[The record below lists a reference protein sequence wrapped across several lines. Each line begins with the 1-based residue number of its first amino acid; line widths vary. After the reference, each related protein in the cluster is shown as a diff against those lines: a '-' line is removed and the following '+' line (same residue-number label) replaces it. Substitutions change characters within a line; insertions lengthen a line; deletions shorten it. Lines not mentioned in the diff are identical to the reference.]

1 MTDFASLFFFCSS
14 LSVCN
19 GCVNSRRTGS
29 PEAPNDEGIALRSK
43 TDEKRGAA
51 AENGE
56 VHVANGAAV

>member
-1 MTDFASLFFFCSS
+1 MQWLCQQQTYREPR
-14 LSVCN
+14 
-19 GCVNSRRTGS
+19 GT
-29 PEAPNDEGIALRSK
+29 NDEGIALRSK